1 MNTKPTIYTEEKVLP
16 ELRSMLRM
24 LKADPEIWFLND
36 LFDDKKYPVEYFSRW
51 DSKYSQSNKKIC
63 HTIEKIRNILE
74 GRALKG
80 GATGKLNPTIV
91 IFHLKNNFGYRD
103 VREVDKT
110 LRTSRVIVKIEK

>member
-16 ELRSMLRM
+16 ELRSMLKM

-36 LFDDKKYPVEYFSRW
+36 LFDDKEYPVEYFSRW
-51 DSKYSQSNKKIC
+51 DKKYSKNIQIRHTIKKI
-63 HTIEKIRNILE
+63 RDILV

-80 GATGKLNPTIV
+80 GATGKLNPTMV
-91 IFHLKNNFGYRD
+91 IFHLKNNFGWRD

-110 LRTSRVIVKIEK
+110 LRISRVIVKIEK